1 MTYYNATFRDANLIS
16 YIERTTETN
25 SFILRKRKI
34 GKCLSFF
41 IHFVVLFCAYYWHV
55 GIHLYDVRIY
65 NYNDVY
71 VKPLFLLMLS
81 TCTCACFDCFASWFI
96 IGLNSIQ
103 CVYTIVHLDTVFNA
117 KNKIGIYLI
126 CYYIHNIYLSFLHLM
141 LYGISFSF
149 VLSSHIADIIW
160 KILIIDVRKDTLRR
174 AVSNQSAFFHLYKSK
189 YTEWKWNL
197 FLLRE

>member
-1 MTYYNATFRDANLIS
+1 MCI
-16 YIERTTETN
+16 
-25 SFILRKRKI
+25 
-34 GKCLSFF
+34 
-41 IHFVVLFCAYYWHV
+41 
-55 GIHLYDVRIY
+55 
-65 NYNDVY
+65 
-71 VKPLFLLMLS
+71 
-81 TCTCACFDCFASWFI
+81 
-96 IGLNSIQ
+96 
-103 CVYTIVHLDTVFNA
+103 YTIVHLDTVFNA

-197 FLLRE
+197 FFITRVNIMSIKYLVVQEFAFCLYSKQEFVKLYLKRSNTEKIQS

>member
-1 MTYYNATFRDANLIS
+1 
-16 YIERTTETN
+16 
-25 SFILRKRKI
+25 
-34 GKCLSFF
+34 
-41 IHFVVLFCAYYWHV
+41 
-55 GIHLYDVRIY
+55 
-65 NYNDVY
+65 
-71 VKPLFLLMLS
+71 
-81 TCTCACFDCFASWFI
+81 
-96 IGLNSIQ
+96 
-103 CVYTIVHLDTVFNA
+103 
-117 KNKIGIYLI
+117 
-126 CYYIHNIYLSFLHLM
+126 M

>member
-1 MTYYNATFRDANLIS
+1 MQPSGMRTYFI
-16 YIERTTETN
+16 YIERTAETN
-25 SFILRKRKI
+25 SFVLRKRII

-126 CYYIHNIYLSFLHLM
+126 SYYTISIYHFYISCYMESRFHLSFR
-141 LYGISFSF
+141 
-149 VLSSHIADIIW
+149 V
-160 KILIIDVRKDTLRR
+160 ILQIL
-174 AVSNQSAFFHLYKSK
+174 FEK
-189 YTEWKWNL
+189 Y
-197 FLLRE
+197 